1 MPLTR
6 SFYLD
11 TFMKNKFLH
20 FLFPSEKCIESLEVI
35 KRDQVPYLIYIN
47 FIFIIMFVTMGI
59 LLMIGQFGITGPV
72 FIAASVIFLPP
83 IILMKKDKIYA
94 SSISFTLALCI
105 ICAVVLFVTP
115 LYNSNLSAYRNV
127 LFIVVLACVN
137 LIVSIQKMQVLLYA
151 VITFVIWTISLFTK
165 MTPLIPD
172 SPSSFI
178 VNMSIN
184 SLALLMADWALVFF
198 NGYNHK
204 MIARSVKQEEETK
217 ESLEKITRIFEESK
231 TGLNIGNK
239 LTLSAESARSSLDTI
254 NKLYDFLAEETRNL
268 KEHADSAN
276 ESGQKVAQEAEL
288 MRSSVN
294 EQSAS
299 ISSTSTSMA
308 EIADGLT
315 NITSIANEQQQGI
328 TRTVKNLDNQK
339 VLLGKLLNQMEL
351 LKTSSENISHFVGT
365 INSISAQT
373 GLLAMNA
380 SIEAAHA
387 GEKGKGF
394 AVISHEIRKL
404 SDETTKSASKIEE
417 SLSENAKIVDETSAF
432 VKEFVDVNEMS
443 SGELKETMN
452 AIEKIISGIGEI
464 DEGTRSV
471 NMSLQDIVDL
481 SNNST
486 SKVENVTL
494 EVGNQKTAL
503 AQIMDFSTSL
513 LSRTSELEKMLYQ
526 IKDAINTIELQA
538 EENHDVSQKINSA
551 FGLE

>member
-6 SFYLD
+6 SFYLE

-20 FLFPSEKCIESLEVI
+20 FLFPSEKCIESLEVN

-299 ISSTSTSMA
+299 ISSTSTSMT

-471 NMSLQDIVDL
+471 NMSLHDIVDL